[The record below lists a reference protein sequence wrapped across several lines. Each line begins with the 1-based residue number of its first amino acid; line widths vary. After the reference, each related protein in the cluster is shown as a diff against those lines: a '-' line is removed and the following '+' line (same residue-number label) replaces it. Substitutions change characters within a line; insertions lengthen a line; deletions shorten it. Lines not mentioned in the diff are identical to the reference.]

1 MWHKTLNMWELM
13 RKAPSEKF
21 PWTLASE
28 VTTDQPSEETG
39 ARGFHPR
46 YETGLNF
53 TSEWSLGLQ
62 LPQSH
67 LPTLPQMSAFE
78 ATMYAGIED
87 PMVWTP
93 NPSMFVMFFLFILLC
108 TNGKIIDHWN
118 CLHRKHTQWQAT
130 TSSLFCA
137 KETCGWWML
146 GLISAETVWGCQC
159 VISLAGLGHKLEF
172 CAKPGGKQS
181 LGQFSSFWHR
191 PTTTGWLQVGI
202 FSGQVWFYEY
212 REQ

>member
-1 MWHKTLNMWELM
+1 MGTHEKSTIRKVSLNTGIWGNNRSTLWGNWSP
-13 RKAPSEKF
+13 RISSEVWDRTEF
-21 PWTLASE
+21 YLRVIPWASVASE
-28 VTTDQPSEETG
+28 PPSNITTDVSVWGNYVCWYWRSNGMNTK
-39 ARGFHPR
+39 
-46 YETGLNF
+46 
-53 TSEWSLGLQ
+53 SL
-62 LPQSH
+62 
-67 LPTLPQMSAFE
+67 
-78 ATMYAGIED
+78 Y
-87 PMVWTP
+87 VCY
-93 NPSMFVMFFLFILLC
+93 VFLFILLC